1 MNRFFIAKINPL
13 DKYITLNDPAEV
25 HHLKNVLRIRPQ
37 EKAAVFDSL
46 GNEYIV
52 LVSEIG
58 AKAVKLEL
66 KEKKSSED
74 SGIKITVACAI
85 PKNVKMDDIVDKLTQ
100 LGVECIIPLETERVI
115 VRLDKQKKLERLR
128 RWEKISLSAL
138 KQSQR
143 SKFVLIKPISKFDDV
158 VSTAGSFDLKLIPTL
173 EGERKT
179 LKSIFEGLA
188 KKINP
193 STELRIDT
201 EPRRRRGECIK
212 TVMVLIGPEGDFT
225 AAEAALAKEA
235 GFLPVDLGRGVL
247 RVDTAAI
254 AVVSFIKLNEED

>member
-13 DKYITLNDPAEV
+13 DKYIILDDPVQV
-25 HHLKNVLRIRPQ
+25 HHLKNVLRIKPR
-37 EKAAVFDSL
+37 EKVAVFDSL
-46 GNEYIV
+46 GNEYFV
-52 LVSEIG
+52 LVTEVG
-58 AKAVKLEL
+58 PKAVKLEL
-66 KEKKSSED
+66 KDKKLFED

-100 LGVECIIPLETERVI
+100 LGAECIIPLETARVI

-143 SKFVLIKPISKFDDV
+143 SRSVTIKPVSGLGDV
-158 VSTAGSFDLKLIPTL
+158 VLAASNFDLKLIPTL
-173 EGERKT
+173 EGGRKT
-179 LKSIFEGLA
+179 LKDIFDNSV
-188 KKINP
+188 K
-193 STELRIDT
+193 R
-201 EPRRRRGECIK
+201 IK

-225 AAEAALAKEA
+225 PAEVSLAKEA
-235 GFLPVDLGRGVL
+235 GFLPVDLGKGVL

-254 AVVSFIKLNEED
+254 AVVSFIKLNEER

>member
-1 MNRFFIAKINPL
+1 MNRFFIEKICPL
-13 DKYITLNDPAEV
+13 DKYIILNDPV
-25 HHLKNVLRIRPQ
+25 QLHHLKNVLRIKPQ
-37 EKAAVFDSL
+37 EKVAVFDSL

-52 LVSEIG
+52 LVSEVT

-66 KEKKSSED
+66 KEKKLSAD
-74 SGIKITVACAI
+74 SGIGITVACAI

-115 VRLDKQKKLERLR
+115 VRLDKQKKLERLQ

-143 SKFVLIKPISKFDDV
+143 SKSVAIKPVSNFSDV
-158 VSTAGSFDLKLIPTL
+158 VLAAHNFDLKLIPTL

-179 LKSIFEGLA
+179 LKGIFNDSA
-188 KKINP
+188 KK
-193 STELRIDT
+193 
-201 EPRRRRGECIK
+201 IK

-225 AAEAALAKEA
+225 PAEVVLAKEA
-235 GFLPVDLGRGVL
+235 GFIPVDLGKGVL
-247 RVDTAAI
+247 RVDTAAV
-254 AVVSFIKLNEED
+254 AVVSFMKLNEEY

>member
-13 DKYITLNDPAEV
+13 DQYIILDDPVQV
-25 HHLKNVLRIRPQ
+25 HHLKNVLRIKPQ
-37 EKAAVFDSL
+37 EKVAVFDSL

-52 LVSEIG
+52 LVSEVQ

-66 KEKKSSED
+66 KEKKPSED
-74 SGIKITVACAI
+74 PGIKITVACAI

-100 LGVECIIPLETERVI
+100 LGVECIIPLETARVI

-128 RWEKISLSAL
+128 RWEKISLSAI

-143 SKFVLIKPISKFDDV
+143 SKSVAIKPVSEFGDV
-158 VSTAGSFDLKLIPTL
+158 VLAAHNFDLKLIPTL

-179 LKSIFEGLA
+179 LKGIFGDSSE
-188 KKINP
+188 K
-193 STELRIDT
+193 
-201 EPRRRRGECIK
+201 IK

-225 AAEAALAKEA
+225 PAEVTLAKKS
-235 GFLPVDLGRGVL
+235 GFLPVDLGKGVL
-247 RVDTAAI
+247 RVDTAAV
-254 AVVSFIKLNEED
+254 AVVSFIKLNEEH

>member
-13 DKYITLNDPAEV
+13 DKYIILDDPVQV
-25 HHLKNVLRIRPQ
+25 HHLKNVLRIKPQ

-52 LVSEIG
+52 LVSEVG

-66 KEKKSSED
+66 KEKKLSED
-74 SGIKITVACAI
+74 PGIKITVACAI
-85 PKNVKMDDIVDKLTQ
+85 PKNVKMDNIVDKLTQ
-100 LGVECIIPLETERVI
+100 LGVECVIPLETERVI

-128 RWEKISLSAL
+128 RWEKIGLSAI

-143 SKFVLIKPISKFDDV
+143 SKFVVIKP
-158 VSTAGSFDLKLIPTL
+158 VSEFNDALLAARNFDLKLIPTL

-179 LKSIFEGLA
+179 LKGVFAASA
-188 KKINP
+188 KK
-193 STELRIDT
+193 
-201 EPRRRRGECIK
+201 IK

-225 AAEAALAKEA
+225 PAEVALAKEA
-235 GFLPVDLGRGVL
+235 GFLPIDLGRGVL

-254 AVVSFIKLNEED
+254 AVVSFIKLNEEH